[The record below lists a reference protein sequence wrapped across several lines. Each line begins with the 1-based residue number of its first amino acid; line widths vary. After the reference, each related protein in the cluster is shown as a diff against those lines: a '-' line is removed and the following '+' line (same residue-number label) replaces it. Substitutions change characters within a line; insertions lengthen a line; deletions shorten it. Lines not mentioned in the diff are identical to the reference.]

1 MQGPSVD
8 FIESKIIEIMREP
21 CSAEEAADRTME
33 FLDRLDEKLPA
44 QLASLGET
52 GLMQLFQTRPI
63 LQQAVQNLPRLQE
76 FIKAFLKYA
85 AENAS
90 GSAHPT
96 PASVKP
102 N

>member
-1 MQGPSVD
+1 MQGPPVE
-8 FIESKIIEIMREP
+8 FIETKIVEIFREP
-21 CSAEEAADRTME
+21 ISADEAADETMA
-33 FLDRLDEKLPA
+33 FLDRVDEKLPV

-90 GSAHPT
+90 GAADPT